1 MPHTTDGSSSSSA
14 YESIFALIDA
24 YFQSIYRGD
33 PAALRSTFH
42 PQCRLFADVKGAPYE
57 KSVDQYVEGVA
68 TRKSPRELGEPFRMR
83 VLGVETLGVIALVRT
98 RQQML
103 GFDYRDYLTLLN
115 RDGRWQ
121 IVSKVFVHL
130 APEPPSPD

>member
-1 MPHTTDGSSSSSA
+1 MPQAAANSSSSSD
-14 YESIFALIDA
+14 YEAIFALIDV
-24 YFQSIYRGD
+24 YFQSIYTGD
-33 PAALRSTFH
+33 SAALRSAFH
-42 PQCRLFADVKGAPYE
+42 PHCRLFADVNGAPYE

-68 TRKSPRELGEPFRMR
+68 NRKSPLGLGEPFRMK

-103 GFDYRDYLTLLN
+103 GFDYHDYLTLLN

-121 IVSKVFVHL
+121 IVSKTFVHL
-130 APEPPSPD
+130 APAPAA